1 MAPDICCV
9 PINTDQDIRAEEAK
23 KDWRGERATMI
34 QELIA
39 TVNLAERK
47 LADMRERL
55 AELEEYGDELLD
67 GEEDE
72 KMRLYRDIE
81 RQRLVTAEHSYGV
94 R

>member
-81 RQRLVTAEHSYGV
+81 RQRLVAV
-94 R
+94 